1 MVAED
6 SFGPGPRQWPPG
18 SSLWSLH
25 RDPIAYM
32 TGLQRRHGD
41 LVHWRIG
48 PQDVVMVARSDLARD
63 VLVTHHRSFK
73 KGPGFE
79 RAQIVLGQ
87 GLLTSDGE
95 FHLRHRRI
103 PEHPSPIFKD
113 DVPANSLKEGADG
126 LGRLQPFRLG
136 RFEEALHRL
145 LNHILHVRTRE
156 TKRVRDPISQSRPDL
171 L

>member
-1 MVAED
+1 MVGQD
-6 SFGPGPRQWPPG
+6 SFGPGPRQWLPG

-32 TGLQRRHGD
+32 AGLQERYGD

-79 RAQIVLGQ
+79 RAQIVLGR
-87 GLLTSDGE
+87 GLLTS
-95 FHLRHRRI
+95 
-103 PEHPSPIFKD
+103 
-113 DVPANSLKEGADG
+113 EGTSTSATG
-126 LGRLQPFRLG
+126 
-136 RFEEALHRL
+136 A
-145 LNHILHVRTRE
+145 
-156 TKRVRDPISQSRPDL
+156 
-171 L
+171 